1 MKFLV
6 DAQLPKSLS
15 IWFKEKGID
24 SIHTSELPS
33 KNSTTDQAINN
44 YSLNEKRIVVTKDAD
59 FLQSYKLNGK
69 PYKLLLV
76 STGNIT
82 NQKLKEI
89 LEKQIENILLMFE
102 ENSCVELTCENI
114 IIHN

>member
-6 DAQLPKSLS
+6 DAQLPKNLS

-24 SIHTSELPS
+24 SIHTSDLPS
-33 KNSTTDQAINN
+33 KNNTTDETINN
-44 YSLNEKRIVVTKDAD
+44 YSLNEKRIVVSKDAD
-59 FLQSYKLNGK
+59 FLQSYKLSDK

-89 LEKQIENILLMFE
+89 FEKQIENILRLFE
-102 ENSCVELTCENI
+102 ENFCIELTHENI